1 MQPDFRTCYE
11 LLPRVSRTF
20 ALNIRILPGE
30 LRPSTTVAYL
40 LFRLVDTI
48 EDAPGLCAEDRS
60 ALFDAVLDRLDGAGP
75 LDLPNEP
82 RVHLSETT
90 SIDELALVDAAETV
104 FRAHEALPAHLREIV
119 SAHVAETARGMQRI
133 SVEKRENGLLRLETW
148 KDLDEYCY
156 YVAGTIGIMLTR
168 LFTAHTQH
176 LDLLSER
183 HLMALGTN
191 FGRGLQLTNI
201 LKGVIT
207 DREEGRVFL
216 PEELLVRHELTA
228 RDLLDETARHA
239 TLAAVNELVPRA
251 LLDLD
256 DALRYTLLLPRREP
270 RIRLFCLWPLFTAV
284 RTLAAISTGRGIL
297 PSAGPPKIGRGE
309 LYREMTMSALLVSS
323 NGQLRRRFDRF
334 RRDLFP
340 TQPHREV
347 WAGP

>member
-1 MQPDFRTCYE
+1 MPPDFRICYE

-30 LRPSTTVAYL
+30 LRACTTVAYL

-48 EDAPGLCAEDRS
+48 EDAPGLSANDRS

-75 LDLPNEP
+75 LELPLEA
-82 RVHLSETT
+82 RIHLDESTT
-90 SIDELALVDAAETV
+90 DDERALLDVAETV
-104 FRAHEALPAHLREIV
+104 FRSHEALPAAIREIV
-119 SAHVAETARGMQRI
+119 STHVSETARGMQRI
-133 SVEKRENGLLRLETW
+133 SSTSRRDGLLQLDTW

-156 YVAGTIGIMLTR
+156 YVAGTIGLMLTR
-168 LFTAHTQH
+168 LFAAHTDH
-176 LDLLSER
+176 LDHRSER

-201 LKGVIT
+201 LKGVIP
-207 DREEGRVFL
+207 DRQEGRVFL
-216 PEELLVRHELTA
+216 PT
-228 RDLLDETARHA
+228 DLLARHGLTPHDVLDPRSQHA

-251 LLDLD
+251 LLDLE

-284 RTLAAISTGRGIL
+284 RTLAVVARGRGIL
-297 PSAGPPKIGRGE
+297 PSAGPPRITRAE
-309 LYREMTMSALLVSS
+309 LYREMTLSAAQVFS
-323 NGQLRRRFDRF
+323 NGRLRRRFDRF
-334 RRDLFP
+334 RRELFP
-340 TQPHREV
+340 PQPRREV